1 MIRIGIIGCGKIA
14 QVRHL
19 PEYAANPHVE
29 LAGYYD
35 LNTQRAQEMAAQ
47 YGGKVYDSY
56 FDLLND
62 PSIDAVSICVENRSH
77 AEITT
82 YALYAGKHVL
92 CEKPMAVTLAECESM
107 VAAAERNGK
116 HLMIGHNMRFDPV
129 HRKAKELLD
138 GGIIGDIITFRA
150 TMGNAGPEN
159 WSMEAGST
167 WFFDK
172 QKAAMGALSDLGI
185 HKVDLLQYL
194 TGQKVIETTAKVMTL
209 NKHTAIGAPITV
221 DDNALCILRM
231 SGGAVGTLA
240 ASWTVYGHECQSTCL
255 YGTKGIMLIY
265 NNNNPAAPIEVRN
278 LDGTSTTYNIPPET
292 NSGVIDEFVD
302 ALEHDRE
309 PEVSGKEALSTM
321 RAIFGSI
328 KSSEIGRT
336 VSVNSSFV
344 NHL

>member
-19 PEYAANPHVE
+19 PEYAANPNAEIV
-29 LAGYYD
+29 AFYD
-35 LNTQRAQEMAAQ
+35 KNMERAQEMAAQ
-47 YGGKVYDSY
+47 YGGKVYNSFYELVD
-56 FDLLND
+56 D
-62 PSIDAVSICVENRSH
+62 PNVDAVSICVENRSH

-116 HLMIGHNMRFDPV
+116 YLMIGHNMRFDPV
-129 HRKAKELLD
+129 HRRAKQLLD
-138 GGIIGDIITFRA
+138 RGVIGDVITFRA
-150 TMGNAGPEN
+150 VLGNAGPEG
-159 WSMEAGST
+159 WSVDEGT

-172 QKAAMGALSDLGI
+172 NKAALGALSDMGI

-194 TGQKVIETTAKVMTL
+194 LGQKVIETTAKVVTL
-209 NKHTAIGAPITV
+209 NKRDSEGQLIGV

-231 SGGAVGTLA
+231 SGGALGTMA
-240 ASWTVYGHECQSTCL
+240 ASWTIYGHECQSTCL

-265 NNNNPAAPIEVRN
+265 SEPSSPIIVSDMEGNR
-278 LDGTSTTYNIPPET
+278 TSFAFETTSH

-336 VSVNSSFV
+336 VSVNDSYV

>member
-1 MIRIGIIGCGKIA
+1 
-14 QVRHL
+14 
-19 PEYAANPHVE
+19 
-29 LAGYYD
+29 
-35 LNTQRAQEMAAQ
+35 
-47 YGGKVYDSY
+47 
-56 FDLLND
+56 
-62 PSIDAVSICVENRSH
+62 
-77 AEITT
+77 
-82 YALYAGKHVL
+82 
-92 CEKPMAVTLAECESM
+92 M

-138 GGIIGDIITFRA
+138 AGIIGDIITFRA

-209 NKHTAIGAPITV
+209 NKHTATGAPITV

-292 NSGVIDEFVD
+292 NSGVIDEFVA
-302 ALEHDRE
+302 ALEQNRE
-309 PEVSGKEALSTM
+309 PEVSGREALSTM

-336 VSVNSSFV
+336 VSVNDSYV

>member
-1 MIRIGIIGCGKIA
+1 MIRVGIIGCGKIA

-19 PEYAANPHVE
+19 PEYAANPNAEIV
-29 LAGYYD
+29 AFYD
-35 LNTQRAQEMAAQ
+35 KNMERAQEMAAQ
-47 YGGKVYDSY
+47 YGGKVYNSFYELVD
-56 FDLLND
+56 D
-62 PSIDAVSICVENRSH
+62 PNVDAVSICVENRSH

-129 HRKAKELLD
+129 HRKAKQMLD
-138 GGIIGDIITFRA
+138 SDIIGDVITFR
-150 TMGNAGPEN
+150 TILGNSGPEG
-159 WSMEAGST
+159 WSLEGT

-172 QKAAMGALSDLGI
+172 NKAAMGALSDMGI

-209 NKHTAIGAPITV
+209 NKHTATGAPITV

-292 NSGVIDEFVD
+292 NSGVIDEFVA
-302 ALEHDRE
+302 ALEQNRE
-309 PEVSGKEALSTM
+309 PEVSGREALSTM

-336 VSVNSSFV
+336 VSVNDSYV